1 MKKIFLLSLFA
12 FAFLFSSCELLDLL
26 LEGQPSGSTYKYEEK
41 EINIPVQD
49 CGPDDTLYLV
59 KLNNSDG
66 IIEDKQTGGINP
78 GDISYRSAENFF
90 YSDSDSFI
98 RQLNANMQLD
108 ATLYVSRAAS
118 SSSSIVSGY
127 SSKSYTEGKE
137 YEFWSYTET
146 IGENKYVSNQVSA
159 NCIYE
164 GDYCYVFADTSD
176 SKKTDKGISLSNE
189 DYINLGKKF
198 DSCYQLEIGV
208 LGNPFYKKYH
218 ETYFVPCNQK
228 IVILVS
234 DLFGDASLN
243 QDSGTVGY
251 FYNGDLFNQTY
262 MNQIYGQGKYHSN
275 ECEIFYIDSLFL
287 TKRKETVY
295 STLVHEFN
303 HMINYVVK
311 TVNGLTENPKATSFN
326 SCDQWFTEMLS
337 MVTEDLFQDF
347 LKLDDKDSPKARL
360 PYFNM
365 YYNYGY
371 RLWDRQD
378 IPALVMY
385 ANTYAFGAYL
395 VRNFGGI
402 ELLQKIAQNQYV
414 NEEAITQALRTCN
427 PKYYYTDDISG
438 AEKRIDYEYAMRKFS
453 MCLFNTDAPSQEQ
466 LQRKGENQ
474 YFSFYRGAGNKG
486 DSLHFNPIDIMSI
499 KCDLQKED
507 GTIRKNQIIK
517 PVIYEADD
525 IIGLGPSGF
534 SVHKI
539 GQNVSSFKLMASN
552 KEGLEYYLIT
562 VTRD

>member
-12 FAFLFSSCELLDLL
+12 FALLFSSCELLDLL

-41 EINIPVQD
+41 EIKIPVQN

-59 KLNNSDG
+59 KLNNSNG

-98 RQLNANMQLD
+98 RQLNANMQLN
-108 ATLYVSRAAS
+108 AAEYISRAAS

-127 SSKSYTEGKE
+127 SSRQYAKGQQTK
-137 YEFWSYTET
+137 FWSYTET
-146 IGENKYVSNQVSA
+146 IGENKYISNEVNAS
-159 NCIYE
+159 CKYV
-164 GDYCYVFADTSD
+164 GDYCYVFADISD
-176 SKKTDKGISLSNE
+176 SKKADQGISLSNA
-189 DYINLGKKF
+189 DYIALGQKF
-198 DSCYQLEIGV
+198 DSCYQLEV
-208 LGNPFYKKYH
+208 SVSGNPFYQEYH
-218 ETYFVPCNQK
+218 EHYFVPCNQK

-251 FYNGDLFNQTY
+251 FYNGDLWPQSY
-262 MNQIYGQGKYHSN
+262 MDEVYGKNRYHSN
-275 ECEIFYIDSLFL
+275 ECEIFYIDSLFF
-287 TKRKETVY
+287 TKRKETTY

-337 MVTEDLFQDF
+337 MVTEDLFQHYLG
-347 LKLDDKDSPKARL
+347 LKDEDSPKGRL
-360 PYFNM
+360 PYFNIS
-365 YYNYGY
+365 YNMGF
-371 RLWDRQD
+371 RLWDTEGID
-378 IPALVMY
+378 PLIMY

-402 ELLQKIAQNQYV
+402 KLLQEMAQNKNV
-414 NEEAITQALRTCN
+414 NEEAITAALQKCN
-427 PKYYYTDDISG
+427 PDFTYIDEESN
-438 AEKRIDYEYAMRKFS
+438 KRKKIDYEYAMRKFCF
-453 MCLFNTDAPSQEQ
+453 CLFNTDKPTSQALSRTGDE
-466 LQRKGENQ
+466 Q
-474 YFSFYRGAGNKG
+474 YFSFYRQAG
-486 DSLHFNPIDIMSI
+486 DASQDLYFSPIDIMSI
-499 KCDLQKED
+499 ECDVVEGNQKSHKKIEP
-507 GTIRKNQIIK
+507 IILNYNQIVK
-517 PVIYEADD
+517 
-525 IIGLGPSGF
+525 LGPSGF